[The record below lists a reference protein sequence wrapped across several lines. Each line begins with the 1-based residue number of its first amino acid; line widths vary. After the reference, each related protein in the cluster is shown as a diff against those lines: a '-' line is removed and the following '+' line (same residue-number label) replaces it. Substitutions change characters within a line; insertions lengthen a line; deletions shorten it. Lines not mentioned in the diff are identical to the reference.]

1 MFFVIRYR
9 YRYRYR
15 GIVELR
21 FISMNNFRNKK
32 CQVLDE
38 IWHFC
43 FMKQK
48 EERFLIEI
56 SGKKIPARVVRESRR
71 SVRMSTGKEAVI
83 LRMPL
88 NVSAKEHNTYLDNFK
103 EWLEKVSIKQPAL
116 LDRFIGKDY
125 QDGDTLIVGNKRYL
139 LKINCIDKNSSSG
152 RLKDGMIILNL
163 SQAADQKTIGNLIS
177 RLVGKDYLPEIIRR
191 TQELNAKYFKKPIQS
206 IVLKNLHSRWGSCS
220 SKGNVNLSTRLL
232 FAPPDVQDYVI
243 IHELAH
249 LVEMNHSPRFW
260 KLVADAMPDYKM
272 KEKWLKEN
280 GELCRF

>member
-1 MFFVIRYR
+1 
-9 YRYRYR
+9 
-15 GIVELR
+15 
-21 FISMNNFRNKK
+21 
-32 CQVLDE
+32 
-38 IWHFC
+38 
-43 FMKQK
+43 MKQQ

-88 NVSAKEHNTYLDNFK
+88 HASAKEHNTYLDKFK

-125 QDGDTLIVGNKRYL
+125 QDGDTLIVGSRRYI
-139 LKINCIDKNSSSG
+139 LKINYIDKNSSSG
-152 RLKDGMIILNL
+152 RLKDGVITLNL
-163 SQAADQKTIGNLIS
+163 SQAADQKTMGNLIS
-177 RLVGKDYLPEIIRR
+177 RLVGKDYLPAIIQR
-191 TQELNAKYFKKPIQS
+191 TQELNARYFKKPIHS

-249 LVEMNHSPRFW
+249 LVEMNHSSKFW
-260 KLVADAMPDYKM
+260 KLVADAMPDYKV